1 MIEVTVHTTSPSP
14 LTIQWFHEG
23 NLIDTSGGDARY
35 QVNSTSAGVQ
45 TLSVV
50 SVEEGLLGRYD
61 VVVSVEGRS
70 GNATARLLF
79 AGKCVCVCVCMHVC
93 VCARACVCVCARVCV
108 CVRTCVCVCVCVRTC
123 VCVCVCVCVG

>member
-61 VVVSVEGRS
+61 VVVSVDGRS
-70 GNATARLLF
+70 DNATARLLL
-79 AGKCVCVCVCMHVC
+79 GMCIYSE
-93 VCARACVCVCARVCV
+93 
-108 CVRTCVCVCVCVRTC
+108 TCLLKDHLNLETTYLCIKTT
-123 VCVCVCVCVG
+123 